1 MIHLKALIKLL
12 SITKNGKIESAS
24 RPLTDFGELSD
35 NVIKDYMFVKKLLGR
50 SLFVNQLMILAHVI
64 CNQIKEHID
73 ECQAMSEEK

>member
-1 MIHLKALIKLL
+1 
-12 SITKNGKIESAS
+12 
-24 RPLTDFGELSD
+24 
-35 NVIKDYMFVKKLLGR
+35 MFVKKLLGR